1 MQPAPAIPNFN
12 NTDSSPQGH
21 DFNAASVLLGLSIV
35 NKVKLRLKKPL
46 NEVNLTMNQWVVLKM
61 LYLKCAS
68 TPGNLA
74 KTIEADPT
82 TISRHLDSLENKGL
96 ISRENDTEDRR
107 VVHLQITQNGISI
120 AEQIYQHYPNILQS
134 LSRDISQE
142 QQKIWKN
149 IEQLLFNNE

>member
-1 MQPAPAIPNFN
+1 MCIR
-12 NTDSSPQGH
+12 D
-21 DFNAASVLLGLSIV
+21 
-35 NKVKLRLKKPL
+35 
-46 NEVNLTMNQWVVLKM
+46 
-61 LYLKCAS
+61 
-68 TPGNLA
+68 
-74 KTIEADPT
+74 
-82 TISRHLDSLENKGL
+82 RHLDSLENKGL